1 MKHRATLIAATVVF
15 TACSNL
21 AGSDGARRA
30 GIIESRYL
38 NVPVLTAPESVT
50 AGTEFQ
56 VTVTTF
62 GFSGCWTED
71 GTDVS
76 TGAGQAVIRPYDRIT
91 EGACT
96 QMTVKLPRTVQL
108 RFDQPGTA
116 TIVVQGV
123 RDDGDDNPQP
133 TQIQRTV
140 VVR

>member
-1 MKHRATLIAATVVF
+1 MKHRATLIAATVFF
-15 TACSNL
+15 TACANL

-30 GIIESRYL
+30 GIIESPYL
-38 NVPVLTAPESVT
+38 RASVLTAPEAVT
-50 AGTEFQ
+50 AGVPFD

-62 GFSGCWTED
+62 GFSGCWTPD

-76 TGAGQAVIRPYDRIT
+76 NLTSQAVIRPYDRVRT

-96 QMTVKLPRTVQL
+96 QTTVTLPRSVQL
-108 RFDQPGTA
+108 RFDQPGTV

-123 RDDGDDNPQP
+123 RDDGDNAEP
-133 TQIQRTV
+133 TQIERTV

>member
-1 MKHRATLIAATVVF
+1 MKHRATLVAATVFF
-15 TACSNL
+15 TACANP

-38 NVPVLTAPESVT
+38 NTAVITAPDSVT
-50 AGTEFQ
+50 AGIAFP

-62 GFSGCWTED
+62 GFSGCWTDD
-71 GTDVS
+71 GTDVTALAS
-76 TGAGQAVIRPYDRIT
+76 QVVIRPYDRVRD
-91 EGACT
+91 GACT

-123 RDDGDDNPQP
+123 RDDGDNDPEP
-133 TQIQRTV
+133 TQIQRAV